1 MARRTQR
8 RRWPWVLLT
17 TLIALVTLFYIGLG
31 YYFSSAIYHDV
42 FEVRPGVPATT
53 QTGILTDLTVPT
65 NQVEGTVTVALDS
78 QYAAPDKYAN
88 ATVGI
93 KVGDSLIVAGPA
105 TESTGGAVTRPS
117 WTSSERSRRSDPPRA
132 SIGTCGPAPTSWVWS
147 TPRP

>member
-1 MARRTQR
+1 M
-8 RRWPWVLLT
+8 
-17 TLIALVTLFYIGLG
+17 GGG

-65 NQVEGTVTVALDS
+65 NQVEGTLTVALDS

-105 TESTGGAVTRPS
+105 TGSTGGAVTRPVLDIVGEVPEVGS
-117 WTSSERSRRSDPPRA
+117 PA
-132 SIGTCGPAPTSWVWS
+132 GSIGMCGPAPTSWAWS
-147 TPRP
+147 TPRR